1 MCMSLFRSLK
11 KIKSNN
17 EVDECFNQNK
27 KMIEAKRKNTEVY
40 ISMTK
45 MQGVYELKR
54 KDKNAR

>member
-1 MCMSLFRSLK
+1 MCMSLFKGLK

-27 KMIEAKRKNTEVY
+27 KMIEAKKKNTEVY